1 MLPPDRGAG
10 MRRRE
15 FLGIVGGAA
24 AWPLAARAQQSA
36 RTWRVAF
43 MASGALMR
51 GFDNF
56 KQELRALGYVE
67 GKNLILDTRAAE
79 GQFERLPAFANE
91 LVALHPD
98 AIVAEATPAITA
110 AQRATS
116 TIPIVM
122 CPATD
127 PIGSGF
133 VKSFARPGGNIT
145 GLANMYGDLTSK
157 SLEVLHTILPGAKLI
172 AVLMS
177 SNPTHP
183 SLYAVASAAARAI
196 GITTIPV
203 VAATPDDL
211 ERAFQDIAKANCGA
225 VFVLADPFR
234 PRIVALA
241 AAAKIPTAYQ
251 YSNFV
256 EIGGL
261 VSYGAD
267 NRPMYTRA
275 AQYVDKIL
283 KGANPADLPVEQP
296 TTFELV
302 LNLKTAKTLGLTV
315 PLSLLGL
322 ADRIIE

>member
-1 MLPPDRGAG
+1 M
-10 MRRRE
+10 
-15 FLGIVGGAA
+15 
-24 AWPLAARAQQSA
+24 
-36 RTWRVAF
+36 
-43 MASGALMR
+43 
-51 GFDNF
+51 
-56 KQELRALGYVE
+56 
-67 GKNLILDTRAAE
+67 
-79 GQFERLPAFANE
+79 
-91 LVALHPD
+91 
-98 AIVAEATPAITA
+98 
-110 AQRATS
+110 
-116 TIPIVM
+116 
-122 CPATD
+122 
-127 PIGSGF
+127 F
-133 VKSFARPGGNIT
+133 VDVI
-145 GLANMYGDLTSK
+145 SK
-157 SLEVLHTILPGAKLI
+157 SLEVLHRLVPDAKLM

-177 SNPTHP
+177 SNSTHS
-183 SLYAVASAAARAI
+183 SLYSVASAAARAI
-196 GITTIPV
+196 GLSTIPV
-203 VAATPDDL
+203 VAATPEDL
-211 ERAFQDIAKANCGA
+211 EAAFQEIAKANCGA

-283 KGANPADLPVEQP
+283 KGANPAELPVEQP